1 MWMGVSRPIED
12 HDWGLQNPDLSI
24 LDRISSSLDSNWDK
38 RITSIKD
45 IEVFIMAIENVHL
58 YNKPDQDHHRVLS
71 LLNIPKEIVDRI
83 NIFDASLIKKMSQY
97 FKPMVNNRLKGL
109 AQLQEVKREQ

>member
-1 MWMGVSRPIED
+1 MSIMSELMYLSAEDNSKELSEQALAMWMGVSRPIED
-12 HDWGLQNPDLSI
+12 HNWSLQNPDLSI

-71 LLNIPKEIVDRI
+71 
-83 NIFDASLIKKMSQY
+83 
-97 FKPMVNNRLKGL
+97 
-109 AQLQEVKREQ
+109 